1 MQQDRAVTPVIS
13 TILLVAVVVIIA
25 ATISVLV
32 LGFGENVQDPGPV
45 VGQSTGDLEPIDG
58 SSGGIITVTHVAG
71 DPVEVENMEVIV
83 DASDACGKRT
93 RVTNLPASFSG
104 QYYPARQL
112 DESNFQENK
121 DLLAEGF
128 VPRFNQE
135 KWDARLLMDTKND
148 PTTVDNTFDA
158 GDSFQLRIA
167 KGSGCNLNTGDQV
180 GISIVHTQSN
190 SIILSKDFTV

>member
-1 MQQDRAVTPVIS
+1 VIQQDRAVTPVIS

-32 LGFGENVQDPGPV
+32 LGFGENVQNPGPV
-45 VGQSTGDLEPIDG
+45 VGQSTGELEPVDG

-93 RVTNLPASFSG
+93 RMANLPASFSG
-104 QYYPARQL
+104 QYYPGRQL
-112 DESNFQENK
+112 DESNFQGNEN
-121 DLLAEGF
+121 LLAEGF
-128 VPRFNQE
+128 LPQFDQE
-135 KWDARLLMDTKND
+135 KWDARLLMDTEND

-167 KGSGCNLNTGDQV
+167 KGGCNLDTGDQV
-180 GISIVHTQSN
+180 SIFVVHTQSN
-190 SIILSKDFTV
+190 SIILNKELTV